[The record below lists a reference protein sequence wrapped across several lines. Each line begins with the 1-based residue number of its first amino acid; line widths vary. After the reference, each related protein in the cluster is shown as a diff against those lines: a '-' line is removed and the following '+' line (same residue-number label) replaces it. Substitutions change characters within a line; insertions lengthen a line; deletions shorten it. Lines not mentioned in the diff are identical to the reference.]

1 MIIVEEKKE
10 LLSRDYADFVCDGT
24 NDTEILQKAIN
35 MYPNENV
42 LILCLKTNMFLSLFQ
57 EMEQIK
63 TIYMFKY

>member
-42 LILCLKTNMFLSLFQ
+42 CLYFCFEDEYVLKPVSGDGTDKNH
-57 EMEQIK
+57 
-63 TIYMFKY
+63 IYV